1 MKRESKEDG
10 NHFYWDSG
18 EGIEP
23 TVYARAVPFRWRR
36 FVTFLAST
44 LVKGENKPILTL
56 MFPAFLA
63 VLALFAPSPPPEV
76 FRALDLEAAVSA
88 ARSEHK
94 CVLVVF
100 GRAGSA
106 EAKKLDIVPTTVF
119 LNDQGREVD
128 RITGYVDGRTFL
140 AETRAIFGGVD
151 PLERAQKHLAE
162 APDAPRLRMDVAM
175 ALGDRGEFDAALDQL
190 LWCWDHGR
198 EADST
203 FEEARRTFLL
213 RELMRLARIHPKTA
227 DALSARARMLF
238 EKITTCA
245 AAAEDVTDFLLLNRN
260 LQQEDRTLAAFDALD
275 PNSEACAA
283 LRAQLGPLIVDP
295 LIDARRYA
303 EAVERIGDPRAH
315 FNRLVAAFRT
325 ECERLERD
333 HPTEAFTAIDTNRRA
348 LRNQA
353 ARIHEAL
360 LGAKQYDESEAYA
373 KLVLLF
379 DGRGPTYCALICA
392 ALRVEAHGQAKAL
405 VTRALS
411 DPKLTPSE
419 KEDVRK
425 LSTAIIQPK

>member
-1 MKRESKEDG
+1 
-10 NHFYWDSG
+10 
-18 EGIEP
+18 
-23 TVYARAVPFRWRR
+23 
-36 FVTFLAST
+36 
-44 LVKGENKPILTL
+44 VKGENKPILTL
-56 MFPAFLA
+56 MFPAFIA

-106 EAKKLDIVPTTVF
+106 EAKKLDMTTWIETKVREWIALKAVPIKLDLDRNDDVATKLRIHSVPTTVF

-175 ALGDRGEFDAALDQL
+175 ALGDRGDFDAALDQL